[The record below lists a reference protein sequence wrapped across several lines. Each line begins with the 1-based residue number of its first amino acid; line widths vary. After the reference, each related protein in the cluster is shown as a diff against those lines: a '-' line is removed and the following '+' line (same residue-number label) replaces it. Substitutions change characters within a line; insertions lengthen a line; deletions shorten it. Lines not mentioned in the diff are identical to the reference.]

1 MPRRSP
7 ESSSRE
13 WRQRTLIGGDTLTD
27 RQVWIGAISHPSR
40 ESRKKIV
47 LSALENGFDTIVLE
61 KKDSAFTKLGKF
73 RTITL
78 SGKTLTEGGEPVGKI
93 VEIAKKEDE
102 LKAKRLA
109 EKGESVVIS
118 AKDWKIIP
126 LENLIVH
133 FQGTNASLLMMART
147 ADEAKLFFET
157 MEHGSD
163 GVVFVPSDT
172 KELTKLRKIME
183 AGAPKVDLREGKIAV
198 LRQLGLGDRVCIDTC
213 SVLRIGEGM
222 LIGNQSSCMFLIH
235 SETIESEYAASRPF
249 RVNAGPVH
257 AYILMPDGSTRYL
270 SELRGGEE
278 VLVVDSDGHTRKA
291 IIGRTKVERR
301 PLLLIEAEVDGSR
314 YSTIVQNAETIRV
327 YSKGKVVSVSK
338 LKIGDPILLRLEKGG
353 RHFGMYVE
361 ETIQEM

>member
-1 MPRRSP
+1 MIP
-7 ESSSRE
+7 
-13 WRQRTLIGGDTLTD
+13 LTD
-27 RQVWIGAISHPSR
+27 RQVWIGAIFQPNR
-40 ESRKKIV
+40 ESRRKTV
-47 LSALENGFDTIVLE
+47 LAALENGFDTIVLE
-61 KKDSAFTKLGKF
+61 PKDSTAFTKLGRF
-73 RTITL
+73 RAITL
-78 SGKTLTEGGEPVGKI
+78 SGKELTEDGESVAKI
-93 VEIAKKEDE
+93 VEISKKEDE
-102 LKAKRLA
+102 LKAKTLA
-109 EKGESVVIS
+109 ERGENVIIS
-118 AKDWKIIP
+118 AKDWKVIP

-133 FQGTNASLLMMART
+133 FKGTDAKLFMMART
-147 ADEAKLFFET
+147 AEEVKLFFET

-163 GVVFVPSDT
+163 GVLFVPSST
-172 KELTKLRKIME
+172 NELSKLRKMIE
-183 AGAPKVDLREGKIAV
+183 AKAPKLELKEGTITV

-235 SETIESEYAASRPF
+235 SETLESEYAASRPF

-278 VLVVDSDGHTRKA
+278 VLVVDSEGHTRKA
-291 IIGRTKVERR
+291 VVGRTKVERR
-301 PLLLIEAEVDGSR
+301 PLLLIEAEADGKR

-338 LKIGDPILLRLEKGG
+338 LKVGDSILLRLEKGG

-361 ETIQEM
+361 ESIQEK